1 MKESIGRT
9 LRGVT
14 RSRITAAAAG
24 GIAVLML
31 GGGTAVAA
39 GHISG
44 DDIQHYSITKQH
56 LKKNSVGSWEVI
68 DRSLRGGELKK
79 DSVGRWVFT
88 PYLRGLIEDVENS
101 DRVSGLESDGPY
113 PGATQLQEGSN
124 STKKWAGDEGASLQ
138 RSWVRCPDGKKALG
152 GGYSR
157 ADEGVEAYKNLQIV
171 TSQPAQVENGDPNNL
186 QPHRGRPGRFL
197 RAERLASRGVQQRH
211 HGNDRSPARDVRGNQ
226 LIQ

>member
-24 GIAVLML
+24 GVAVLML

-171 TSQPAQVENGDPNNL
+171 TSQPAQVENGDPNTYNPIEGDPDGSYVPNAWL
-186 QPHRGRPGRFL
+186 VEGFNNGTTEMIVRPHVTCV
-197 RAERLASRGVQQRH
+197 AI
-211 HGNDRSPARDVRGNQ
+211 N
-226 LIQ
+226 